1 MMLAAALTGF
11 ADGEK
16 PLSTWAYP
24 GVWPHHSLLRQ
35 QLIDAIRR
43 GDIPAMEATCR
54 AALEVLPGDATWH
67 YNLAC
72 ALAYREQGGL
82 ALTELEK
89 AIHFGFRDAD
99 AIAKDQDFARI
110 STLPRF

>member
-1 MMLAAALTGF
+1 MTLSAGILLAV
-11 ADGEK
+11 
-16 PLSTWAYP
+16 LSIWDYP
-24 GVWPHHSLLRQ
+24 ARQATHERLRAEFVQAVRQGDYGKMATVSRQGVQLLP
-35 QLIDAIRR
+35 D
-43 GDIPAMEATCR
+43 DP
-54 AALEVLPGDATWH
+54 TWH

>member
-1 MMLAAALTGF
+1 MRTLCLSLMMLSAALTGF
-11 ADGEK
+11 ADGKK

-24 GVWPHHSLLRQ
+24 GVWPRHSLLRQ

-72 ALAYREQGGL
+72 ALAYR
-82 ALTELEK
+82 
-89 AIHFGFRDAD
+89 D
-99 AIAKDQDFARI
+99 
-110 STLPRF
+110 